1 MSIWADMTLQTLH
14 VAKSQLRKFIKVHAL
29 HSHYWAVYFLSLSS
43 IQQKWYRSKGL
54 LIDAYVQSSVA
65 VKIGNDMLVVG
76 VPKRLGKFK
85 FLEEMT
91 KTLQYH
97 VPT

>member
-1 MSIWADMTLQTLH
+1 MGNINQTKCRH
-14 VAKSQLRKFIKVHAL
+14 KDE
-29 HSHYWAVYFLSLSS
+29 
-43 IQQKWYRSKGL
+43 KWHRSKGL
-54 LIDAYVQSSVA
+54 FVDAYVQSSVA

-76 VPKRLGKFK
+76 VPKRQEEFK
-85 FLEEMT
+85 ILEEMT